1 MTAQKWSGTL
11 EWENILSSSFYK
23 NTSDALNLR
32 PRFRYTAFPNLMG
45 HLNYHFS
52 ETMGLSLGFGMR
64 NLGLIL
70 ANDSL
75 QRKWR
80 NIALCAPLTFR
91 IGRLRKPQ
99 FAALMGMAAN
109 LMIFYK
115 ETTRLH
121 NYRTDKRFTI
131 FSEAVLP
138 FNPSFHAG
146 VQVWMFSI
154 KYNITLFNYLNRA
167 YVDNMGQK
175 PFKDTRSP
183 LWWLSVSFHIT
194 RNWEKEKRVK

>member
-1 MTAQKWSGTL
+1 
-11 EWENILSSSFYK
+11 
-23 NTSDALNLR
+23 
-32 PRFRYTAFPNLMG
+32 
-45 HLNYHFS
+45 
-52 ETMGLSLGFGMR
+52 MR

-75 QRKWR
+75 RFKWR
-80 NIALCAPLTFR
+80 NLALSAPLNFR

-99 FAALMGMAAN
+99 FAALLGMAAN

-115 ETTRLH
+115 ETTRL
-121 NYRTDKRFTI
+121 NDCRMNTRFSI

-146 VQVWMFSI
+146 VHIRLFSV
-154 KYNITLFNYLNRA
+154 KYNITLLNYLNRG

-175 PFKDTRSP
+175 AFKDTWSP
-183 LWWLSVSFHIT
+183 LWWLSVSFHIK
-194 RNWEKEKRVK
+194 RNWEKDKRVK